1 MTFSENAA
9 WCHGCV
15 RTLVS
20 IEEVNKGQQRDQD
33 RWTPASFFWIGWSR
47 PLFDVIRRYVPA
59 RLRGPLGAMW
69 REVLFPRHGLLLQG
83 MRQIEGWLSDSE
95 AVALYRAVGTCNPPI
110 VAVEI
115 GSWYGKSSVM
125 IAGGIRDG
133 GGGILYAID
142 PFEGL
147 DGYSVRRTGQR
158 RATDFLDPFLQNINH
173 AGLAEFVRPIRGY
186 SYDVAEN
193 WSTPIDLLF
202 IDGDHEYEAVKR
214 DFEDWSPHL
223 REGGII
229 IFHDTNGSWPGP
241 TQLAREELHSPSW
254 QNVRCVGSLTIARK
268 SVRTKSASSRGDGNL
283 LYHGPTSRAVKAE

>member
-1 MTFSENAA
+1 
-9 WCHGCV
+9 
-15 RTLVS
+15 VS
-20 IEEVNKGQQRDQD
+20 IEGVNNSRRRDQD
-33 RWTPASFFWIGWSR
+33 RWASASLFRVGLSR

-69 REVLFPRHGLLLQG
+69 RKVLFPRHGLLLQV
-83 MRQIEGWLSDSE
+83 MRQIGGWLSDSE
-95 AVALYRAVGTCNPPI
+95 AVALYRTVATCNPPI

-142 PFEGL
+142 PFEGS
-147 DGYSVRRTGQR
+147 DGYSVLRTGQR
-158 RATDFLDPFLQNINH
+158 RATNFLDSFLQNINH
-173 AGLAEFVRPIRGY
+173 AGLAELVRPIRGY
-186 SYDVAEN
+186 SYEVAEN

-223 REGGII
+223 KDGGII
-229 IFHDTNGSWPGP
+229 MFHDTNGNWPGP
-241 TQLAREELHSPSW
+241 TQLAREQLHSPSW

-268 SVRTKSASSRGDGNL
+268 AVSVRT
-283 LYHGPTSRAVKAE
+283 